1 MSKLLK
7 KIFWVL
13 LFLFVVLVAALVAAW
28 GIHYKDWHNWLG
40 LTVGAGII
48 GCFLFVLF
56 LKKYLVRRRGKKLVE
71 QIVEQE
77 QILNEE
83 DAPDLLQVK
92 ELEKSWYANLAL
104 LRDSHL
110 RSKGNPVYVLPWYL
124 AIGATG
130 TGKTT
135 AISNFALAASFT
147 GTEQNSQSS
156 ATRNCD
162 WWFLNKAIV
171 LDVAGRY
178 AVPVEGTGDQEEW
191 KRFLGLLAKYRKRE
205 PLSGILL
212 FVGADEIR
220 EAAADLLKKQA
231 QLLRNRIDNL
241 MRTIGYRIPVRVIV
255 TKMDLVPGFLG
266 FADSFAP
273 DDHKQVM
280 GSWNRRGNPFWR
292 EVLNEVMLEIG
303 ERLRE
308 LRQEY
313 VLDRKKYK
321 PDFLVFPEN
330 FEQLHNGLSSFLEP
344 VFSENRFQE
353 TPYLAG
359 IYFGSG
365 RAPLSVDPSGRG
377 MKLSEGGRTFFLT
390 EFFSRILADGRERL
404 EPVKEFMLWRRMTR
418 SLGLMSWWLICLFC
432 AGVIG
437 ISFLNNQKSLGRA
450 EGITQEIIFSTKKPS
465 EPGEFNATVLELDKL
480 RREIIKLEGLNQSH
494 TLSNISFGHA
504 VNTEQELKTSYCQ
517 RFETVLQ
524 QPLENRLAYSISSV
538 TPNTPNNL
546 FADYADFSV
555 EYIYLLQQYLD
566 KTLEQA
572 LKDEDI
578 TISSGFSPAAA
589 RIMHF
594 QDGNVSSEV
603 AGSFAD
609 LNKYYLFWT
618 EDRNTAVS
626 RLKILQSDVVKLLAH
641 RPDDVSWLYHP
652 LITETHA
659 IGLSN
664 FWSHKILQR
673 YNIFFVEGAFTGEGR
688 KKIHAF
694 FEMTAEAMKRR
705 PDAGSLTSTTEWVGE
720 KMLDALRRRF
730 RQSYETVFFARW
742 YNFAENFSVARNS
755 LVKEDIPSEEEGGE
769 SNLRTEPVP
778 SGQDE
783 AEVDLSTRHYYAE
796 KWREAAIRMTK
807 ASNPYFNLIG
817 KMAEEIKKISE
828 DEEFLDYGAV
838 ENATDEE
845 ETAEEKEKVA
855 SVDLPPWAESVIAF
869 DKVRQQAEEIRKS
882 EGKGLSATAAKVTSG
897 FNRIKNKLG
906 LNKAERIATKTGT
919 GKKQAGSAVSE
930 TELASAW
937 NQYQKTLIALE
948 AATPYQEK
956 TFQVMSNWFREAVT
970 PEKEVSLYGKTYK
983 AVGILHGLAKGKYEN
998 SFAWRLVESPFNFL
1012 TEFGL
1017 KESATVLQEHWMEQV
1032 VAQAEVVDKN
1042 KLIGVLFEKENGV
1055 VWKFAKGSGGPF
1067 LQNTVHGYQSRN
1079 VFSSSLAL
1087 EPSLYTFLDQGASV
1101 VLNRQADYRVQITNR
1116 PMKVNRDATEEPHT
1130 SAITVQ
1136 CADDEIVLEND
1147 NYPRTQNFT
1156 WSPDT
1161 CGDVNLTIEFPG
1173 ATLHKNYKGNMAF
1186 ADFLAAFVDGALRL
1200 TPADFPEEKGH
1211 LQNANIKEII
1221 LTYAIKGQERVL
1233 RLLELKPNVPKVIAL
1248 PEQQRGESVFN

>member
-1 MSKLLK
+1 MSRVLK
-7 KIFWVL
+7 KIFWVI
-13 LFLFVVLVAALVAAW
+13 LFLFVVLAATLVATW
-28 GIHYKDWHNWLG
+28 GIHYKDWPNWLG
-40 LTVGAGII
+40 LTVGAGIV
-48 GCFLFVLF
+48 GCFLLILF

-77 QILNEE
+77 QILDEE

-104 LRDSHL
+104 LRNSHL

-147 GTEQNSQSS
+147 GTEQSAQAS

-162 WWFLNKAIV
+162 WWFLNKAVV

-178 AVPVEGTGDQEEW
+178 VISVKGTGDQEEW

-205 PLSGILL
+205 PLNGILL
-212 FVGADEIR
+212 FVGADEVR

-313 VLDRKKYK
+313 VLDRRKYQ

-330 FEQLHNGLSSFLEP
+330 FEQLHNGLSNFLEP

-404 EPVKEFMLWRRMTR
+404 EPVKEFMLWRRMTK

-432 AGVIG
+432 AGLVG

-450 EGITQEIIFSTKKPS
+450 KEITQEITFPTEKPS
-465 EPGEFNATVLELDKL
+465 EPEEFNVTVLKLDKL

-504 VNTEQELKTSYCQ
+504 VNTEQEMKARYCQ
-517 RFETVLQ
+517 RFEAVLQ
-524 QPLENRLAYSISSV
+524 QPLENRLAHSISRV
-538 TPNTPNNL
+538 NANTANNL
-546 FADYADFSV
+546 FADYAAFSI
-555 EYIYLLQQYLD
+555 EYIHLLQEYLD
-566 KTLEQA
+566 E
-572 LKDEDI
+572 EPI
-578 TISSGFSPAAA
+578 EEISSGFSPAAA

-626 RLKILQSDVVKLLAH
+626 RLKILQSDVVKLLAQ
-641 RPDDVSWLYHP
+641 RTDDVSWLYHP
-652 LITETHA
+652 FITETDA

-664 FWSHKILQR
+664 FWSHKILQQ
-673 YNIFFVEGAFTGEGR
+673 YNIFFVDGAFTGEGR
-688 KKIHAF
+688 GRIHAF

-705 PDAGSLTSTTEWVGE
+705 PDAGSLTSTDAAEHSSTTEWVGE

-730 RQSYETVFFARW
+730 RQSYEAVFFARW

-755 LVKEDIPSEEEGGE
+755 LVKEDILTEEEYGG

-783 AEVDLSTRHYYAE
+783 VEDMRRYYAE

-807 ASNPYFNLIG
+807 ASNPYFNLIS
-817 KMAEEIKKISE
+817 KMAEEVVIFADDKDFRE
-828 DEEFLDYGAV
+828 RYV
-838 ENATDEE
+838 E
-845 ETAEEKEKVA
+845 KGEKVHP
-855 SVDLPPWAESVIAF
+855 PPWAEAVIAF
-869 DKVRQQAEEIRKS
+869 DKIQQQAEQIRKA
-882 EGKGLSATAAKVTSG
+882 EGKGLSATAAKMTSG
-897 FNRIKNKLG
+897 FSKIKNKLG
-906 LNKAERIATKTGT
+906 LNKAERIATKTGIGTET
-919 GKKQAGSAVSE
+919 GQKQAGSAVSE

-937 NQYQKTLIALE
+937 NEYQKSLNALE
-948 AATPYQEK
+948 AATPYKEK
-956 TFQVMSNWFREAVT
+956 TFQMVSNWFREAVN
-970 PEKEVSLYGKTYK
+970 PEDEVSLYGKAYK

-998 SFAWRLVESPFNFL
+998 SFAWRLVESPFDFL

-1055 VWKFAKGSGGPF
+1055 VWKFVKGSGGPF
-1067 LQNTVHGYQSRN
+1067 LQNTVHGYQSRD

-1087 EPSLYTFLDQGASV
+1087 EPALYRFLDQGASV
-1101 VLNRQADYRVQITNR
+1101 VINRQADYRVQLTNR
-1116 PMKVNRDATEEPHT
+1116 PMKVNRDATEEPNT
-1130 SAITVQ
+1130 SVITVQ

-1186 ADFLAAFVDGALRL
+1186 AHFLAAFVDGALRL

-1211 LQNANIKEII
+1211 LQNANIKEIV
-1221 LTYAIKGQERVL
+1221 LKYALSGQEPVL

-1248 PEQQRGESVFN
+1248 PEQQHGEAVFN